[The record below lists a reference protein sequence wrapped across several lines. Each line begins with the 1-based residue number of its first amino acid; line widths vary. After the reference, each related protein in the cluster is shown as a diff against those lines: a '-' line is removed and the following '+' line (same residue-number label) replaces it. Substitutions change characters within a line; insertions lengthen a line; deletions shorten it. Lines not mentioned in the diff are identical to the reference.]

1 LVSRVTLTI
10 YRTNLAAASER
21 WNCIQDA
28 LPEEVSEDV
37 ATLIDDVSAFM
48 QGASTLSTPIYA
60 SGQLSKTLEAMVEIE
75 QEVVIDCKA

>member
-1 LVSRVTLTI
+1 M
-10 YRTNLAAASER
+10 
-21 WNCIQDA
+21 
-28 LPEEVSEDV
+28 PEEVSEDV